1 MEWKGKNETSYNSLA
16 RVPLVN
22 RFLFGVNF
30 SINEI
35 NYSIDLV
42 GTYSIRKRKVV
53 SLGENKEIY
62 KITIEDLSPDITYLG
77 VVDSSLDGT
86 GYLIYPL
93 IKSSGLLFS
102 KISKKIIV
110 NKNRQKIEFLV
121 DSFGKYL
128 G

>member
-1 MEWKGKNETSYNSLA
+1 MEWKAKNETSYNSLA
-16 RVPLVN
+16 KVPLVN

-35 NYSIDLV
+35 NYTIDLV
-42 GTYSIRKRKVV
+42 GTFSVRKRKVV

-62 KITIEDLSPDITYLG
+62 KITIEDLSPEITYLG
-77 VVDSSLDGT
+77 VVDPGVDGPS
-86 GYLIYPL
+86 YLIYPL

-102 KISKKIIV
+102 KINKKIIV
-110 NKNRQKIEFLV
+110 NKNKQKIEFLV
-121 DSFGKYL
+121 DSSGKYL